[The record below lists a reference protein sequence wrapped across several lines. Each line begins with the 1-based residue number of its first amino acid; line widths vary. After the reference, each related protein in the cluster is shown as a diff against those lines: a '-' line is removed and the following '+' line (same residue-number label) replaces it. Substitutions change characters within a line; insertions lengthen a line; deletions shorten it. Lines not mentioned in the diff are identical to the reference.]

1 MPRTKQEELVIVS
14 FFVAASSAFPY
25 VIMPVLNFL
34 YANVAPVRWC
44 FDACTWVWSLCSGG
58 LYLEFHYW
66 RTVFDM
72 QIDWWM
78 RYIWAG
84 MHSLAVKVFAM
95 LELALSFS
103 QNGTKY
109 HKFMIL
115 CLGTLYINH
124 HIKRFTHIDNIHRYL
139 CLFLS
144 CRDCTSVLS
153 RASVEGASQ

>member
-1 MPRTKQEELVIVS
+1 MAYKLTIRPILQYAMPRTKQEELVIVS

-25 VIMPVLNFL
+25 VIMPVLTFL

-44 FDACTWVWSLCSGG
+44 FDVCTWLWSLCSGG

-115 CLGTLYINH
+115 CLGTLY
-124 HIKRFTHIDNIHRYL
+124 FDHRYII
-139 CLFLS
+139 
-144 CRDCTSVLS
+144 
-153 RASVEGASQ
+153 